1 MVLCNVTKQL
11 KGNGLFIDV
20 SQCNL
25 TSDETTLVT
34 SNGTNQTIPENDI
47 YDPKGAMTF
56 IVAVVLV
63 YGLAVMGVIALGL
76 LKKKRIWNVDKEAIE
91 FVKHIEEVRRSI
103 DQQTR
108 VGAVC
113 SLLQSLHHGDDT
125 VSGNAGETAKKHL
138 LGKFEM
144 FALPMS
150 PIKEERLS
158 KDENNNDNIEERDI
172 AIRNADAVG
181 EEAHDVIKTETETNP
196 DIHILN
202 GDVRETIHATRVLS
216 CNHVPTSVGS
226 CCTET
231 EV

>member
-11 KGNGLFIDV
+11 KGNGLFIDF

-25 TSDETTLVT
+25 TSDETILVT

-113 SLLQSLHHGDDT
+113 SLLQSLHHGDDPT
-125 VSGNAGETAKKHL
+125 GGNAGETAKKHL
-138 LGKFEM
+138 FGKFEM

-150 PIKEERLS
+150 PIKEERNN

-172 AIRNADAVG
+172 AIRNADAG
-181 EEAHDVIKTETETNP
+181 WEEAHDVIKTATETNP

-202 GDVRETIHATRVLS
+202 GDGTQVLS
-216 CNHVPTSVGS
+216 CNHVTASVLS